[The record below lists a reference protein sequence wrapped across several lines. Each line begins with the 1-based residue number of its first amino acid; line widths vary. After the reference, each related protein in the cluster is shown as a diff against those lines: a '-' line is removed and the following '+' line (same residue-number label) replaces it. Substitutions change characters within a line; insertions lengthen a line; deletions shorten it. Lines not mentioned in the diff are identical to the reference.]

1 MSKAFILGGTGQI
14 GLAVAERLLKD
25 GWQVTLGSRGRQQ
38 LPPHITEIGAKLCRV
53 DRSEFEELASAIGS
67 GCDLLIDTIAFD
79 AAHARQLL
87 AVQHNVGQIIAI
99 SSASVY
105 SDAQGRTLDEARQN
119 GFPELP
125 HRMTEEQSTVEPGPS
140 TYSTRKVAM
149 ERALLE
155 GAMCPVAVLR
165 PCAIHGPFSA
175 HPREWWFVKRLL
187 DGRKKI
193 PLAYGGQSQF
203 HTSATENIG
212 ALASTLAGSR
222 LGGIFNIG
230 DPDAP
235 TVLEIG
241 KAVIDECGI
250 DAELVL
256 VETQAYP
263 PRVGATPWSVPKP
276 FTIDDAKARCAGY
289 RPVGSYRET
298 VSRTCRWLMEHHP
311 DDWRARFPQLA
322 LYPYDM
328 FDYGAEDS
336 FLSASA
342 AGGAAK

>member
-14 GLAVAERLLKD
+14 GLAVAERLLED
-25 GWQVTLGSRGRQQ
+25 GWKVTLGSRGRHQ
-38 LPPHITEIGAKLCRV
+38 LPTQITERGAKLCRV

-67 GCDLLIDTIAFD
+67 GCDLLIDTVAFD
-79 AAHARQLL
+79 ASHAAQLL

-125 HRMTEEQSTVEPGPS
+125 YRMTEEQSTVEPGPS
-140 TYSTRKVAM
+140 TYSTRKVEM
-149 ERALLE
+149 ERALMD
-155 GAMCPVAVLR
+155 GATCPVVVLR

-187 DGRKKI
+187 DGREKI
-193 PLAYGGQSQF
+193 PLAYSGRSQF
-203 HTSATENIG
+203 QTSATENIG
-212 ALASTLAGSR
+212 ALVSTLASSR

-235 TVLEIG
+235 TLLEIG
-241 KAVIDECGI
+241 KAILTACGLNA
-250 DAELVL
+250 DLVL
-256 VETQAYP
+256 VDTQTYP
-263 PRVGATPWSVPKP
+263 PRVGATPWSIPKP
-276 FTIDDAKARCAGY
+276 FTIDDAKARSAGY

-298 VSRTCRWLMEHHP
+298 VSRTCRWLMEQNP
-311 DDWRARFPQLA
+311 NDWRGHFPQLA

-328 FDYGAEDS
+328 FDYRAEDS
-336 FLSASA
+336 FFSASTI
-342 AGGAAK
+342 GGSLS

>member
-14 GLAVAERLLKD
+14 GLAVAERLLED

-38 LPPHITEIGAKLCRV
+38 LPSHITEIGAKLCRV
-53 DRSEFEELASAIGS
+53 DRSEFVELASAIDS
-67 GCDLLIDTIAFD
+67 GCDLLIDTVAFD

-149 ERALLE
+149 ERALME
-155 GAMCPVAVLR
+155 GAKCPVAVLR
-165 PCAIHGPFSA
+165 PGAIHGPFSA

-187 DGRKKI
+187 DGRERI
-193 PLAYGGQSQF
+193 PLAYDGRSQF
-203 HTSATENIG
+203 QTSATENIG
-212 ALASTLAGSR
+212 ALVSTLAGSR

-241 KAVIDECGI
+241 KAIVAECAI
-250 DAELVL
+250 DADLVL
-256 VETQAYP
+256 VDTQTYP

-276 FTIDDAKARCAGY
+276 FTISDAKARSAGY

-298 VSRTCRWLMEHHP
+298 VSRTCRWLMEHNP
-311 DDWRARFPQLA
+311 DNWRARFPQLA

-328 FDYGAEDS
+328 FDYAAEDRFIS
-336 FLSASA
+336 RSAVEGLQS
-342 AGGAAK
+342 

>member
-1 MSKAFILGGTGQI
+1 MSEAFILGGTGQI

-25 GWQVTLGSRGRQQ
+25 GWQVTLGSRGKQR
-38 LPPHITEIGAKLCRV
+38 LPSHITEMGAKFCRV
-53 DRSEFEELASAIGS
+53 DRTEFAELASAIGS
-67 GCDLLIDTIAFD
+67 GCDLLVDTVAFD
-79 AAHARQLL
+79 AAHAGQLL
-87 AVQHNVGQIIAI
+87 AVQHDVGQIIAI

-125 HRMTEEQSTVEPGPS
+125 HRMSEEQSTVEPGPS

-149 ERALLE
+149 ERAVMD
-155 GAMCPVAVLR
+155 GATCPVAVLR

-193 PLAYGGQSQF
+193 PMAYCGRSQF
-203 HTSATENIG
+203 QTSATENIG
-212 ALASTLAGSR
+212 ALVSALAGSK
-222 LGGIFNIG
+222 LSGVFNIG

-241 KAVIDECGI
+241 KAIVAACAI
-250 DAELVL
+250 DADLVL
-256 VETQAYP
+256 VDTQTYP

-276 FTIDDAKARCAGY
+276 FTIDDAKARSAGY
-289 RPVGSYRET
+289 RPVGSYQET
-298 VSRTCRWLMEHHP
+298 VARTCRWLLGHKP
-311 DDWRARFPQLA
+311 GDWRAKFPQLA

-328 FDYGAEDS
+328 FDYGAEDR
-336 FLSASA
+336 FFATSAM
-342 AGGAAK
+342 GGLEK